1 MTTDSLSELSVRAF
15 LERLASGDPTPG
27 GGSASALVGALGASL
42 VSMVCNL
49 TVGRERYADFEDDA
63 RSIQA
68 TAAELRDRL
77 QRGIDEDTAAYGAV
91 IAAYRL
97 PRGTDQEKAERTDAI
112 QAATV
117 QAALVPLG
125 LVEASAQVIVLAERA
140 LGRTN
145 PNAASDLAVGALL
158 GLAAMD
164 GAAANVEVNLG
175 SIRDEAQKASIAA
188 RLASARAGR
197 REQAESIMRRTHG

>member
-197 REQAESIMRRTHG
+197 REQAESIMQRTHG

>member
-97 PRGTDQEKAERTDAI
+97 PRGTDQEKAERTDTI

>member
-1 MTTDSLSELSVRAF
+1 MTTDSLSALSVQAF
-15 LERLASGDPTPG
+15 LDRLASGDPTPG

-49 TVGRERYADFEDDA
+49 TVGRERYADFEDNA
-63 RSIQA
+63 QSIRA
-68 TAAELRDRL
+68 EAAELKDRL

-97 PRGTDQEKAERTDAI
+97 PRGTDQEKAERTDTI
-112 QAATV
+112 QAATIE
-117 QAALVPLG
+117 AALVPLG

-140 LGRTN
+140 LGKTN

-164 GAAANVEVNLG
+164 GAAANVEVNLS
-175 SIRDEAQKASIAA
+175 SIKDEAQKASIAA
-188 RLASARAGR
+188 RLATARAGR
-197 REQAESIMRRTHG
+197 REQAASIMQRTHG

>member
-1 MTTDSLSELSVRAF
+1 MTTDSLSALSVQAF
-15 LERLASGDPTPG
+15 LDRLASGDPTPG

-63 RSIQA
+63 QSIQA
-68 TAAELRDRL
+68 EAAELKDRL

-97 PRGTDQEKAERTDAI
+97 PRGTDQEKAERTDTI
-112 QAATV
+112 QAATIE
-117 QAALVPLG
+117 AALVPLG

-140 LGRTN
+140 LGKTN

-164 GAAANVEVNLG
+164 GAAANVEVNLS
-175 SIRDEAQKASIAA
+175 SIKDEAQKASIAA
-188 RLASARAGR
+188 RLATARAGR
-197 REQAESIMRRTHG
+197 REQAASIMQRTHG

>member
-1 MTTDSLSELSVRAF
+1 MATESLSALSVQGF
-15 LERLASGDPTPG
+15 LDRLASGDPTPG

-42 VSMVCNL
+42 ISMVCNL
-49 TVGRERYADFEDDA
+49 TIGRERYADFEDDA
-63 RSIQA
+63 RAIQA
-68 TAAELRDRL
+68 EAAALKARL
-77 QRGIDEDTAAYGAV
+77 EQGIDEDTAAYGAV

-97 PRGTDQEKAERTDAI
+97 PRGTDQEKARRSDTI
-112 QAATV
+112 QAATI

-158 GLAAMD
+158 GLAAID
-164 GAAANVEVNLG
+164 GAAANVETNLG
-175 SIRDEAQKASIAA
+175 SIKDEAQKAAIAS

-197 REQAESIMRRTHG
+197 REQAASIVQRTHG